1 MSKSTSESAK
11 VYLIGAGPGDI
22 GLVTLRAKECIQN
35 ADVIVYDHLAN
46 PDTLG
51 WARDDAEII
60 YAGKEPGESRP
71 SQQEINSLLIQKAR
85 EGKEVVRLKG
95 GDPFVFGRGAEE
107 AQAIAAAGIP
117 FEIVPGITSSIAGPA
132 YAGIP
137 VTHRAHNS
145 HVTFFT
151 GHEDPAKTE
160 SAIDYAALAKL
171 GGTQVMLMGVER
183 LGSVTDEMIKHG
195 VRGDLPVALVRWA
208 TTGQQETLTGTLQ
221 DIAQKAAASGFA
233 APAVAVF
240 GEVVA
245 LRDHLNWY
253 EKENRPLLGKRVV
266 VTRTRKQASVL
277 SNKLRALGAHIIELP
292 TIRIEPPT
300 DLREF
305 AELVQDAHIYDWI
318 VFTSA
323 NGVEAFFHIF
333 FKLYDDAREIG
344 GARIAAIGPATAQ
357 RVKDF
362 HLHVDLQPQEFIA
375 EDVVREFQK
384 QGSIEN
390 LKILVVRAEKARD
403 VLPKELSALGAIVD
417 EAFAYRTVPETRDT
431 SGARR
436 QLAREGAD
444 LITFTSSSTVENFL
458 ALGLPWPKGMQVA
471 SIGPITSKTARDH
484 GLKIDVEAKRHDIDG
499 LVEAIR
505 KFFGE
510 KATDNS

>member
-1 MSKSTSESAK
+1 MPKSTK
-11 VYLIGAGPGDI
+11 QNGTVYLVGAGPGDL
-22 GLVTLRAKECIQN
+22 GLVTLRAKECIEN

-46 PDTLG
+46 PELLR

-60 YAGKEPGESRP
+60 YAGKEPGESRT
-71 SQQEINSLLIQKAR
+71 QQEINTLLIDKAR
-85 EGKEVVRLKG
+85 EGKQVVRLKG

-107 AQAIAAAGIP
+107 AQAIADTGIA
-117 FEIVPGITSSIAGPA
+117 FEIVPGITSAIAGPT

-137 VTHRAHNS
+137 MTHRAHNS

-151 GHEDPAKTE
+151 GHEDPTKAE

-183 LGSVTDEMIKHG
+183 LGSITSEMLKQG
-195 VRGDLPVALVRWA
+195 VRADLPVALVRSA
-208 TTGQQETLTGTLQ
+208 TTGQQETLTGTLS
-221 DIAQKAAASGFA
+221 DIAQKAVASDFK

-245 LRDHLNWY
+245 LRHNLNWY
-253 EKENRPLLGKRVV
+253 EKRPLLGKRIL
-266 VTRTRKQASVL
+266 VTRIRKQASVL
-277 SNKLRALGAHIIELP
+277 SNKLRALGAHVIELP
-292 TIRIEPPT
+292 TIRIEPPS

-305 AELVQDAHIYDWI
+305 AELVQDAHVYDWI

-323 NGVEAFFHIF
+323 NGVEAFFDIF

-344 GARIAAIGPATAQ
+344 AGRIAAIGPATAQ

-362 HLHVDLQPQEFIA
+362 HLHVDLQPDEFVA
-375 EDVVREFQK
+375 EAVVKEFEK

-390 LKILVVRAEKARD
+390 LRILLVRAEKTRD
-403 VLPKELSALGAIVD
+403 TLPKELSALGAIVD
-417 EAFAYRTVPETRDT
+417 KAFAYRTVPETRDT

-436 QLAREGAD
+436 QLAQDGAD

-458 ALGLPWPKGMQVA
+458 ALGLPWPKGMRIA

-484 GLKIDVEAKRHDIDG
+484 GLTVDVEARRHDIDG
-499 LVEAIR
+499 LAQAIR
-505 KFFGE
+505 EFFE
-510 KATDNS
+510 KS